1 MGVRGL
7 KTFMER
13 EGQCK
18 PINMGSEI
26 GEWKRKVYILPWAHL

>member
-13 EGQCK
+13 EKQVRPVNIATEVTK
-18 PINMGSEI
+18 
-26 GEWKRKVYILPWAHL
+26 WKK